1 MSESIISPCI
11 GICSYNSE
19 GNCIGCYRSSE
30 EIVKWF
36 DMTNE
41 ERATIMKE
49 LNKRAESSFD

>member
-1 MSESIISPCI
+1 M
-11 GICSYNSE
+11 
-19 GNCIGCYRSSE
+19 GCYRSSE

-41 ERATIMKE
+41 ERASIMKE